1 MQRVTVDLKV
11 QGKHYVETIDVV
23 GGTDEE
29 IDAQVLDWLWDH
41 VMQGWERVPDHSGDV
56 WTERETI

>member
-1 MQRVTVDLKV
+1 MQKVTVDLKV
-11 QGKHYVETIDVV
+11 QGEHYVETIDVV

-41 VMQGWERVPDHSGDV
+41 VMQGWERVPEKEEDV
-56 WTERETI
+56 WA